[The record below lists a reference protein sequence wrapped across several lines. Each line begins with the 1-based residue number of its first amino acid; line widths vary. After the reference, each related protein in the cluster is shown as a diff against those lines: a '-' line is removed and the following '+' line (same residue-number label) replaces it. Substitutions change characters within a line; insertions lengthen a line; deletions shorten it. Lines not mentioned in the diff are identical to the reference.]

1 MNPPAHPRLGLDFDG
16 TVVVYDEVFHRHAVE
31 RFGMPEGDKS
41 VPRTKTAVRDWL
53 RSQPDGEAKWIELQG
68 LVYGLKMAE
77 AKLAPG
83 LAEFLH
89 AIRDAHI
96 PVCIISHKTEFSV
109 AEPRVNLRAAA
120 LAWLEANSFFATD
133 GFGLR
138 REDVFFEATRAAK
151 LQRIAAQ
158 GCTVFVDDLEE
169 VLTEP
174 EFPQG
179 VERWLYAPDGA
190 GRGNEGIC
198 AFTDWAALQRRLA
211 TEASES
217 PIAASPSPP
226 SGERAGVRGQDVIS
240 QIGNQTPAAAPPPHP
255 HSLSPDGGEGGLL
268 LAQSNPVSGEPIFA
282 AVAAAVGHRPDA
294 VIRLAGGANNVVA
307 RVDVGGKP
315 LLAKLYFTHVRD
327 PRDRLGTEFGV
338 LEFLW
343 QNGVRCVPEPL
354 RMSREHNLGL
364 YEFIAGTRVAPG
376 QVMWADVQQLVDLLA
391 AMWRLRSQP
400 GAEKLPP
407 ASEAA
412 FTLNGYWAN
421 VERRLNRVRAALAL
435 GRAGLPAGLGATA
448 SGGGA
453 ATEFG
458 PDARQRVPASVR
470 EFVERELVPVADSVR
485 QFLSTQAPELG
496 VGLDAEL
503 PLAQRT
509 LSPADHGFHN
519 VLRRADGKL
528 TFLDFEYAGWDDP
541 AQTLANALLLPE
553 VPLPAE
559 HRVAFLRE
567 MLARLDGAEGVAARL
582 RLVYPMLALKWSL
595 IMLNEFLP
603 VGGERRAFAGA
614 NEEARRAAQLEKS
627 RRQLEVVREALK
639 PDCFLTQV
647 R

>member
-1 MNPPAHPRLGLDFDG
+1 MRLGLDFDG
-16 TVVVYDEVFHRHAVE
+16 TVVVYDEVFHRHAAE
-31 RFGMPEGDKS
+31 RFGL
-41 VPRTKTAVRDWL
+41 PRALPVNKTAVRDWL

-83 LAEFLH
+83 LAEFLR
-89 AIRDAHI
+89 AIRVAQI

-120 LAWLEANSFFATD
+120 WAWLEANGFFASG
-133 GFGLR
+133 GFALR
-138 REDVFFEATRAAK
+138 SEDVFFEATRAEK

-158 GCTVFVDDLEE
+158 GCRVFVDDLEE

-174 EFPQG
+174 GFPAS
-179 VERWLYAPDGA
+179 VERWHYLPGQAERR
-190 GRGNEGIC
+190 RGDIQS
-198 AFTDWAALQRRLA
+198 FSDWAK
-211 TEASES
+211 
-217 PIAASPSPP
+217 
-226 SGERAGVRGQDVIS
+226 
-240 QIGNQTPAAAPPPHP
+240 
-255 HSLSPDGGEGGLL
+255 L
-268 LAQSNPVSGEPIFA
+268 LAHLCPNESIFA
-282 AVAAAVGHRPDA
+282 AVSATLGRRPNS
-294 VIRLAGGANNVVA
+294 VTRLVGGANNVVA

-315 LLAKLYFTHVRD
+315 LLAKLYFTHARD

-343 QNGVRCVPEPL
+343 RNGVRCVPEPL
-354 RMSREHNLGL
+354 RMSREQNLGL
-364 YEFIAGTRVAPG
+364 YEFISGERVTPG
-376 QVMWADVQQLVDLLA
+376 QVTRADVEQLVELLV

-421 VERRLNRVRAALAL
+421 VERRLNRVRTALAP
-435 GRAGLPAGLGATA
+435 GRADLAVDLGQTA
-448 SGGGA
+448 SAGRDT
-453 ATEFG
+453 TEFG
-458 PDARQRVPASVR
+458 LDARQRVPTSVR
-470 EFVERELVPVADSVR
+470 EFVERELVQVAAAVR
-485 QFLSTQAPELG
+485 AFLSAQAPKLG
-496 VGLDAEL
+496 AGLDSEL

-519 VLRRADGKL
+519 VLRRADGRL

-541 AQTLANALLLPE
+541 AQTMANALLLPE

-559 HRVAFLRE
+559 HRVAFLRA

-582 RLVYPMLALKWSL
+582 RLTYPMLALKWSL

-614 NEEARRAAQLEKS
+614 NEEARRTRQLAKA
-627 RRQLEVVREALK
+627 RRQLDVVREALR
-639 PDCFLTQV
+639 PDCFLAEV
-647 R
+647 G

>member
-1 MNPPAHPRLGLDFDG
+1 MSDPANLRLGLDFDG

-31 RFGMPEGDKS
+31 RFGMPRE
-41 VPRTKTAVRDWL
+41 VAVNKTAVRDWL
-53 RSQPDGEAKWIELQG
+53 RSQLNGEAKWIELQG

-83 LAEFLH
+83 LADFLR
-89 AIRDAHI
+89 AARNAQI

-109 AEPRVNLRAAA
+109 AEPRVDLRAAA
-120 LAWLEANSFFATD
+120 LAWLGQNGFFAAD

-138 REDVFFEATRAAK
+138 REDVFFESTRAEK
-151 LQRIAAQ
+151 LRRIAAR

-174 EFPQG
+174 EFPNG
-179 VERWLYAPDGA
+179 VERWLYLPGQAAQRHG
-190 GRGNEGIC
+190 EIQT
-198 AFTDWAALQRRLA
+198 FSDWAKLRVHLC
-211 TEASES
+211 
-217 PIAASPSPP
+217 
-226 SGERAGVRGQDVIS
+226 
-240 QIGNQTPAAAPPPHP
+240 
-255 HSLSPDGGEGGLL
+255 PD
-268 LAQSNPVSGEPIFA
+268 EPIFA
-282 AVAAAVGHRPDA
+282 AVAATLGERPA
-294 VIRLAGGANNVVA
+294 TVTRLAGGANNVVA

-315 LLAKLYFTHVRD
+315 LLAKLYFTHARD

-343 QNGVRCVPEPL
+343 RNGVRCVPEPL

-364 YEFIAGTRVAPG
+364 YEFIVGTRVTSE
-376 QVMWADVQQLVDLLA
+376 QVAWADVQQLVDLLA
-391 AMWRLRSQP
+391 AMWRLHSQP

-421 VERRLNRVRAALAL
+421 VERRLNRVRAALAP
-435 GRAGLPAGLGATA
+435 GRADLPVGLGSAA
-448 SGGGA
+448 SDGKNT
-453 ATEFG
+453 TEFG
-458 PDARQRVPASVR
+458 PDARQRVPTNVR
-470 EFVERELVPVADSVR
+470 EFVEQELVPVATEVR
-485 QFLSTQAPELG
+485 AFVERESARLG
-496 VGLDAEL
+496 VGLDPEL

-519 VLRRADGKL
+519 VLRRSDGRL

-567 MLARLDGAEGVAARL
+567 MLARLTGAEGVAARL
-582 RLVYPMLALKWSL
+582 RLIYPMLALKWSL

-627 RRQLEVVREALK
+627 RKQVEVVRESLRAE
-639 PDCFLTQV
+639 CFLAEV
-647 R
+647 G

>member
-1 MNPPAHPRLGLDFDG
+1 MNKSPSLRLGLDFDG
-16 TVVVYDEVFHRHAVE
+16 TVVVYDEVFHRHAAE
-31 RFGMPEGDKS
+31 RFGL
-41 VPRTKTAVRDWL
+41 PRALPVNKTAVRDWL

-83 LAEFLH
+83 LAEFLR
-89 AIRDAHI
+89 AIRAAHI

-120 LAWLEANSFFATD
+120 LAWLEQNGFFTSD

-138 REDVFFEATRAAK
+138 REDVFFESTRAAK

-158 GCTVFVDDLEE
+158 GCTLFVDDLEE
-169 VLTEP
+169 VLMER
-174 EFPQG
+174 EFPKG
-179 VERWLYAPDGA
+179 VERWHYLPGQAERREGEIQCFSDWMKLLPRLCPD
-190 GRGNEGIC
+190 
-198 AFTDWAALQRRLA
+198 D
-211 TEASES
+211 
-217 PIAASPSPP
+217 
-226 SGERAGVRGQDVIS
+226 
-240 QIGNQTPAAAPPPHP
+240 
-255 HSLSPDGGEGGLL
+255 
-268 LAQSNPVSGEPIFA
+268 PIFA
-282 AVAAAVGHRPDA
+282 AVAATLGRRPEAVT
-294 VIRLAGGANNVVA
+294 RLAGGANNVVA
-307 RVDVGGKP
+307 RVDVDGKP
-315 LLAKLYFTHVRD
+315 LLAKLYFTHARD

-343 QNGVRCVPEPL
+343 RHGVRCVPEPL

-364 YEFIAGTRVAPG
+364 YEFIAGARVAAG
-376 QVMWADVQQLVDLLA
+376 QVTWADVQQLVELLA

-400 GAEKLPP
+400 GAEKLPA

-421 VERRLNRVRAALAL
+421 VERRLNRVR
-435 GRAGLPAGLGATA
+435 TA
-448 SGGGA
+448 MDE
-453 ATEFG
+453 TEPG
-458 PDARQRVPASVR
+458 ARQRVPTNVR
-470 EFVERELVPVADSVR
+470 EFVKQELVPVETEVR
-485 QFLSTQAPELG
+485 AFVERESTQLG
-496 VGLDAEL
+496 VGLDSEL
-503 PLAQRT
+503 PAEQRT

-519 VLRRADGKL
+519 VLRRADGRL

-541 AQTLANALLLPE
+541 AQTLANALILPE

-614 NEEARRAAQLEKS
+614 NEEARRAGQLAKA
-627 RRQLEVVREALK
+627 RRQLDVVREALG
-639 PDCFLTQV
+639 PECFLNQV
-647 R
+647 

>member
-1 MNPPAHPRLGLDFDG
+1 MNKSPSLRLGLDFDG
-16 TVVVYDEVFHRHAVE
+16 TVVVYDEVFHRHAIE
-31 RFGMPEGDKS
+31 RFGMPRELP
-41 VPRTKTAVRDWL
+41 VHKTAVRDWL
-53 RSQPDGEAKWIELQG
+53 RSQPDGETKWIELQG

-83 LAEFLH
+83 LAEFLR
-89 AIRDAHI
+89 AIRTAQI

-120 LAWLEANSFFATD
+120 LAWLEQNGFFTSD

-138 REDVFFEATRAAK
+138 REDVFFESTRAAK

-158 GCTVFVDDLEE
+158 GCTLFVDDLEE
-169 VLTEP
+169 VLMER
-174 EFPQG
+174 EFPKG
-179 VERWLYAPDGA
+179 VERWHYLPGQAERREGEIQCFSDWIKLLPRLCPD
-190 GRGNEGIC
+190 
-198 AFTDWAALQRRLA
+198 
-211 TEASES
+211 
-217 PIAASPSPP
+217 
-226 SGERAGVRGQDVIS
+226 
-240 QIGNQTPAAAPPPHP
+240 
-255 HSLSPDGGEGGLL
+255 
-268 LAQSNPVSGEPIFA
+268 EPIFA
-282 AVAAAVGHRPDA
+282 AVAATLGRRPEAVT
-294 VIRLAGGANNVVA
+294 RLAGGANNVVA
-307 RVDVGGKP
+307 RVDVDGKP
-315 LLAKLYFTHVRD
+315 LLAKLYFTHARD

-343 QNGVRCVPEPL
+343 CHGVRCVPEPL

-364 YEFIAGTRVAPG
+364 YEFIAGARVAAG
-376 QVMWADVQQLVDLLA
+376 QVTWADVQQLVELLA
-391 AMWRLRSQP
+391 AMWRLRAQP

-421 VERRLNRVRAALAL
+421 VERRLNRVHAVATP
-435 GRAGLPAGLGATA
+435 GRADMPVGLGQAA
-448 SGGGA
+448 SEGRDT
-453 ATEFG
+453 TEFEL
-458 PDARQRVPASVR
+458 DARQRVPTSVR
-470 EFVERELVPVADSVR
+470 EFVERELVPVATEVR
-485 QFLSTQAPELG
+485 SFVEVSATKQG
-496 VGLDAEL
+496 VGLDSEL
-503 PLAQRT
+503 SASQRT

-519 VLRRADGKL
+519 VLRRADGRL

-559 HRVAFLRE
+559 HRVALLRE

-614 NEEARRAAQLEKS
+614 NEEARRAGQLEKA
-627 RRQLEVVREALK
+627 RRQLDVVREALG
-639 PDCFLTQV
+639 PECFLNQV
-647 R
+647 

>member
-1 MNPPAHPRLGLDFDG
+1 MSSERHPIRLGLDFDG

-31 RFGMPEGDKS
+31 RFAMPRS
-41 VPRTKTAVRDWL
+41 LPVNKTAVRDWL
-53 RSQPDGEAKWIELQG
+53 RSQPDGEARWIELQG

-77 AKLAPG
+77 AMLAPG
-83 LAEFLH
+83 LAEFLR
-89 AIRDAHI
+89 AIRAAHI

-120 LAWLEANSFFATD
+120 LAWLEQNGFFASD

-138 REDVFFEATRAAK
+138 REDVFFESTRAAK

-158 GCTVFVDDLEE
+158 GCTLFVDDLEE
-169 VLTEP
+169 VLMEP
-174 EFPQG
+174 EFPKG
-179 VERWLYAPDGA
+179 VERWHYLPGQAERREGEIQCYSDWMKLLPRLCPD
-190 GRGNEGIC
+190 
-198 AFTDWAALQRRLA
+198 
-211 TEASES
+211 
-217 PIAASPSPP
+217 
-226 SGERAGVRGQDVIS
+226 
-240 QIGNQTPAAAPPPHP
+240 
-255 HSLSPDGGEGGLL
+255 
-268 LAQSNPVSGEPIFA
+268 EPIFA
-282 AVAAAVGHRPDA
+282 AVAATLGRRPEAVT
-294 VIRLAGGANNVVA
+294 RLAGGANNVVA
-307 RVDVGGKP
+307 RVDVDGKP
-315 LLAKLYFTHVRD
+315 LLAKLYFTHARD

-343 QNGVRCVPEPL
+343 RNGVRCVPEPL

-364 YEFIAGTRVAPG
+364 YEFVAGARVAAG
-376 QVMWADVQQLVDLLA
+376 QVTQADVEQLVELLA

-421 VERRLNRVRAALAL
+421 VERRLNRVRTTLTP
-435 GRAGLPAGLGATA
+435 GRADLPVGLGVAA
-448 SGGGA
+448 SAGRDT
-453 ATEFG
+453 TEFG
-458 PDARQRVPASVR
+458 PDARQRVPTGVR
-470 EFVERELVPVADSVR
+470 EFVERELVPVAAVVR
-485 QFLSTQAPELG
+485 WFLSAQAPSLGIEL
-496 VGLDAEL
+496 DSEL
-503 PLAQRT
+503 PLVQRT

-519 VLRRADGKL
+519 VLRRADGRL

-559 HRVAFLRE
+559 HRVAFLRA
-567 MLARLDGAEGVAARL
+567 MLARLGGAEGVAARL

-614 NEEARRAAQLEKS
+614 NEEARQAGQLAKA
-627 RRQLEVVREALK
+627 RRQLDVVREALG
-639 PDCFLTQV
+639 PECFLNQV
-647 R
+647 

>member
-1 MNPPAHPRLGLDFDG
+1 MRLGLDFDG
-16 TVVVYDEVFHRHAVE
+16 TVVVYDEVFHRHAAE
-31 RFGMPEGDKS
+31 RFGLPAG
-41 VPRTKTAVRDWL
+41 VPVNKTAVRDWL
-53 RSQPDGEAKWIELQG
+53 RSQPDGEQKWIELQG

-83 LAEFLH
+83 LAEFLR
-89 AIRDAHI
+89 AIRAAQI

-120 LAWLEANSFFATD
+120 MAWLEANGFFAAD

-138 REDVFFEATRAAK
+138 CEDVFFESTRAEK
-151 LQRIAAQ
+151 LRRIAAQ
-158 GCTVFVDDLEE
+158 GCTLFVDDLEE

-174 EFPQG
+174 EFPEG
-179 VERWLYAPDGA
+179 VERWHYLPGGKERQEDPIRVFG
-190 GRGNEGIC
+190 
-198 AFTDWAALQRRLA
+198 DWHSLQRRLTTGTTESTA
-211 TEASES
+211 TS
-217 PIAASPSPP
+217 SPSPP
-226 SGERAGVRGQDVIS
+226 SGERAGVRGHGVLS
-240 QIGNQTPAAAPPPHP
+240 QIGKQTPAAAPPPHP
-255 HSLSPDGGEGGLL
+255 HSLSPGGGEGGPSSS
-268 LAQSNPVSGEPIFA
+268 QSSSVSDESIFA
-282 AVAAAVGHRPDA
+282 AVAAALGQRPDA
-294 VIRLAGGANNVVA
+294 VTRLAGGANNVVA

-315 LLAKLYFTHVRD
+315 LLAKLYFTHARD

-343 QNGVRCVPEPL
+343 RNGIRCVPEPL

-364 YEFIAGTRVAPG
+364 YEFVAGARVAPG
-376 QVMWADVQQLVDLLA
+376 QAAAADVQQLADLLA

-400 GAEKLPP
+400 GAEKLPL

-421 VERRLNRVRAALAL
+421 VERRLNRVRAAVAS
-435 GRAGLPAGLGATA
+435 GRADLPVGLGADGPEGKDT
-448 SGGGA
+448 
-453 ATEFG
+453 TEFG
-458 PDARQRVPASVR
+458 LDARQRVPTSVG
-470 EFVERELVPVADSVR
+470 EFVERELVPVAAAVR
-485 QFLSTQAPELG
+485 EFLSAQAPKLG
-496 VGLDAEL
+496 VDLDSEL
-503 PLAQRT
+503 PRAQRT

-519 VLRRADGKL
+519 VLRRADGQL

-559 HRVAFLRE
+559 YRVGFLRE

-582 RLVYPMLALKWSL
+582 RLTYPMLALKWSL

-614 NEEARRAAQLEKS
+614 NEEARPAGQLAKA
-627 RRQLEVVREALK
+627 RRQLEVVREALG
-639 PDCFLTQV
+639 PDCFLAEV
-647 R
+647 G